1 MLLFLYVEA
10 LMIRTVLTL
19 HASPERVDDIVEV
32 YRQADILQYSL
43 DHSEALRSELS
54 LALDGRGTVLVTAV
68 WPSVEAYQ
76 GWLDN
81 PWRASSSEALQE
93 LLDGVEVGI
102 GAVFEILQ
110 SVEKA

>member
-1 MLLFLYVEA
+1 
-10 LMIRTVLTL
+10 MIRTVLTL
-19 HASPERVDDIVEV
+19 HASPEHVDDIVEV
-32 YRQADILQYSL
+32 YRRADILQYSL
-43 DHSEALRSELS
+43 DHSDALRSELS
-54 LALDGRGTVLVTAV
+54 VAVDGRGTVLVTAV

-81 PWRASSSEALQE
+81 PWRANSSQVLKD
-93 LLDGVEVGI
+93 LLEGVEVGA